1 MDMYKPDIT
10 DNTSVPKYGTM
21 GSVTVTPEIRDAND
35 ESLELP

>member
-1 MDMYKPDIT
+1 MDMYTPDIT
-10 DNTSVPKYGTM
+10 DNTSVPKCGTM